1 MLVKARTCGDARR
14 PVLMQLEP
22 LGRARRP
29 NQEKVDDAR
38 HNLRVAGRR
47 TEVDIQPR
55 TLLVCTSK
63 YPLHK
68 SALQPNPNKC
78 GAI

>member
-29 NQEKVDDAR
+29 NQEKS
-38 HNLRVAGRR
+38 GR
-47 TEVDIQPR
+47 
-55 TLLVCTSK
+55 CTSK
-63 YPLHK
+63 AQGARTKNWGRYPTKNFTRTYLK
-68 SALQPNPNKC
+68 ISVA
-78 GAI
+78 